1 MGNPHRY
8 SRATATACCNN
19 AIKIPHIP
27 CITNICKVY
36 GESVFPMH
44 SIVLCFYQMCDCM
57 YQLLDVIVGSI
68 DTQIIVE
75 TVSPGLSGK
84 ELIVTRPALI
94 HV

>member
-1 MGNPHRY
+1 
-8 SRATATACCNN
+8 
-19 AIKIPHIP
+19 
-27 CITNICKVY
+27 
-36 GESVFPMH
+36 
-44 SIVLCFYQMCDCM
+44 MCDCM